1 MIVIYH
7 NPRCSK
13 SRECLLILEESVA
26 SLLTPGAMAKTDI
39 KTVKYIDE
47 PLDVATLSE
56 IIKKLGITPIE
67 LVRKNEAIWKAQFKG
82 KTISDAA
89 IILAMIQYP
98 KLMERP
104 IVVHGNKA
112 VIGRPPSRVLEII

>member
-1 MIVIYH
+1 
-7 NPRCSK
+7 
-13 SRECLLILEESVA
+13 LLILEESVA
-26 SLLTPGAMAKTDI
+26 SLLSPDALAKTEI

-47 PLDVATLSE
+47 PLDAATLSE

-67 LVRKNEAIWKAQFKG
+67 LVRKNEGIWKAQYKG
-82 KTISDAA
+82 KIMSDAA
-89 IILAMIQYP
+89 IILAMIEHP

>member
-1 MIVIYH
+1 
-7 NPRCSK
+7 
-13 SRECLLILEESVA
+13 
-26 SLLTPGAMAKTDI
+26 
-39 KTVKYIDE
+39 
-47 PLDVATLSE
+47 
-56 IIKKLGITPIE
+56 
-67 LVRKNEAIWKAQFKG
+67 VRKNEAIWKEQFKA
-82 KTISDAA
+82 KTLSDAA